1 MSPRFFVLWSLLLVV
16 VVRQF
21 ATTSAPAAPTAF
33 TTIPISI
40 QITPAPFVPPPP
52 IDTARVAPAPARAS
66 CPPPRT
72 DAAQI
77 PRKHELPHGVSH
89 VTTSQTNAGW
99 LAAWSNERV
108 HVSLDGGLTFA
119 QVLDGPGDVRDVTF
133 DCFGHPIVLRAGKIG
148 IRDGTRETWREVPGM
163 RADNDA
169 PATLIG
175 GGPDVIAIGVGN
187 EDTWKARLAVSPDLG
202 QSWWFR
208 ELVDYWE
215 TSTATGRQDADGTI
229 HLALTTADCMSDPVF
244 WLRIEAGAV
253 VRDDVGDAGQVEL
266 YGDYALSAGY
276 GGVLWKKF
284 GEEDWHPVKNQPAL
298 DGEPARLLRGP
309 LPRVVIGN
317 GVYTYSRGGLS
328 PLRPWPT
335 DSRTGAV
342 DRAGRLWGIDE
353 TPDGEDAWL
362 VAVPNARAKIPPPD
376 PGPDNE

>member
-1 MSPRFFVLWSLLLVV
+1 M
-16 VVRQF
+16 RQF

-40 QITPAPFVPPPP
+40 QITPAPIVPPPP
-52 IDTARVAPAPARAS
+52 VDTAPVTQTVARAS

-89 VTTSQTNAGW
+89 VTTSLTNAGW
-99 LAAWSNERV
+99 IAAWSNERV

-133 DCFGHPIVLRAGKIG
+133 DCFGHPIVLRAGKVG
-148 IRDGTRETWREVPGM
+148 VRDGTRETWREVPGM
-163 RADNDA
+163 RTDNDA
-169 PATLIG
+169 PAALVG
-175 GGPDVIAIGVGN
+175 GGPDVIALIVGD
-187 EDTWKARLAVSPDLG
+187 EATWKSRMAVSPDLG

-208 ELVDYWE
+208 ELIDYWE

-244 WLRIEAGAV
+244 WLRIEDGIV
-253 VRDDVGDAGQVEL
+253 ERDSLGSVGQVEL

-276 GGVLWKKF
+276 NGVLWKKF
-284 GEEDWHPVKNQPAL
+284 GEEEWHPVKNPPGLEDAH
-298 DGEPARLLRGP
+298 DARLLAGP
-309 LPRVVIGN
+309 LPRVIIGN
-317 GVYTYSRGGLS
+317 AIYTYARGRLS
-328 PLRPWPT
+328 PLRPWT
-335 DSRTGAV
+335 ADRETAAV
-342 DRAGRLWGIDE
+342 DRAGRLWGIAE
-353 TPDGEDAWL
+353 TKDGEDAWL

-376 PGPDNE
+376 SGPDNE